1 MTKIKSPNGK
11 NTGSTPPRSG
21 SSSAYPR
28 DLAVRALVRV
38 LTGHEP
44 LDEVLATMAVQFPSS
59 PHAWLQEVCSGTL
72 RWKGR
77 LDAILDSVSIKKKPS
92 GWLRKVLLIAA
103 YQLVVQDRAPA
114 GAVVSETVDEV
125 RSMEGDAPAGFANA
139 CLRKIADHATEFRN
153 QAFQASFDEKAA
165 AAWASMPVW
174 LWNKIFYQQGVEWA
188 REFAIAA
195 LDRPTLWI
203 RSRETGWSPSFGAGS
218 SGTTGRS
225 AGASG
230 TSGTSGAEPSG
241 TAWAV
246 PGPIPCS
253 WRVTEGGQIIARAG
267 FAEGQF
273 MVQDISS
280 QYLVA
285 QVAEQVFAGLGSA
298 SQHAAA
304 TSGGEKPR
312 LTALDLC
319 AAPGGKSVNLAWSGF
334 DVTATDRTE
343 SRLPLLKSTLS
354 RAAPQIKLLEWKD
367 VPACEQKHLVWVDAP
382 CSGTGILRRHP
393 DVRWL
398 KEEKDLPALTKT
410 QRELILQGWD
420 KVLPGG
426 YLVYSVC
433 SVLKE
438 EGPQA
443 IAAAGLKDAIVTE
456 WLLCPQTAPHGDGFW
471 AALLHKAS
479 VQR

>member
-1 MTKIKSPNGK
+1 MTKIKSSNRRA
-11 NTGSTPPRSG
+11 S

-77 LDAILDSVSIKKKPS
+77 LDAVLDSVSIKKKPS

-103 YQLVVQDRAPA
+103 YQLIVQDRTPA

-125 RSMEGDAPAGFANA
+125 RNMEGDAPAGFANA
-139 CLRKIADHATEFRN
+139 CLRKIADHASQFRN
-153 QAFQASFDEKAA
+153 QAFQDRFDEKAA

-203 RSRETGWSPSFGAGS
+203 RAREADWSPHLGAG
-218 SGTTGRS
+218 
-225 AGASG
+225 GASEKFG
-230 TSGTSGAEPSG
+230 LSEAPEGGAHP
-241 TAWAV
+241 TWAV
-246 PGPIPCS
+246 PGPIPGS
-253 WRVTEGGQIIARAG
+253 WKVTEGGQISVREG
-267 FAEGQF
+267 FAEGKF

-285 QVAEQVFAGLGSA
+285 QVANQVFAELGTA
-298 SQHAAA
+298 PQHATTA
-304 TSGGEKPR
+304 TRGGEKTR

-334 DVTATDRTE
+334 DVTATDRTDT
-343 SRLPLLKSTLS
+343 RLPLLKSTLD

-367 VPACEQKHLVWVDAP
+367 VPACEPKHLVWVDAP
-382 CSGTGILRRHP
+382 CSGTGIIRRHP

-398 KEEKDLPALTKT
+398 KEEKDLSALIKT
-410 QRELILQGWD
+410 QRELILQGWG

-443 IAAAGLKDAIVTE
+443 IAAAGLKDFVVTE

-471 AALLHKAS
+471 AALLRKEPVDR
-479 VQR
+479 VQDHVFGPGIQI

>member
-1 MTKIKSPNGK
+1 MSSMNSDKSKPSGK
-11 NTGSTPPRSG
+11 HSG
-21 SSSAYPR
+21 SAYPR

-59 PHAWLQEVCSGTL
+59 PHSWLQEVCSGTL

-77 LDAILDSVSIKKKPS
+77 LDVILDSVSIRKKPS

-103 YQLVVQDRAPA
+103 YQLIVQDRTPA

-125 RSMEGDAPAGFANA
+125 RHMEGDAPAGFANA
-139 CLRKIADHATEFRN
+139 CLRKIADHASEFRN
-153 QAFQASFDEKAA
+153 QAFQTSFDEKAA

-188 REFAIAA
+188 CQFALAA

-203 RSRETGWSPSFGAGS
+203 RARDQNWD
-218 SGTTGRS
+218 S
-225 AGASG
+225 AKWDQW
-230 TSGTSGAEPSG
+230 AE
-241 TAWAV
+241 A
-246 PGPIPCS
+246 GPIPAS
-253 WRVTEGGQIIARAG
+253 LGVTGGGSIVGREG
-267 FAEGQF
+267 FSEGDF
-273 MVQDISS
+273 LVQDISS
-280 QYLVA
+280 QYLVSEVTA
-285 QVAEQVFAGLGSA
+285 KIRAGLDNTT
-298 SQHAAA
+298 A
-304 TSGGEKPR
+304 TSGGEDTHDLKKSG

-334 DVTATDRTE
+334 RVTATDRTE
-343 SRLPLLKSTLS
+343 GRLPLLKSTIA
-354 RAAPQIKLLEWKD
+354 RAAPDIQLLDWKD
-367 VPACEQKHLVWVDAP
+367 VPASEQQYLVWVDAP
-382 CSGTGILRRHP
+382 CSGTGIIRRHP

-398 KEEKDLPALTKT
+398 KEEKDLPALIKA

-443 IAAAGLKDAIVTE
+443 IAAVGLKDFLVSE

-471 AALLHKAS
+471 APYRSLGRIKAKVVFCVS
-479 VQR
+479 RTR

>member
-1 MTKIKSPNGK
+1 VTKDKSADKILGKVLIKPSDKAQVKPQTK
-11 NTGSTPPRSG
+11 FSRS
-21 SSSAYPR
+21 SSSNSAYPR

-44 LDEVLATMAVQFPSS
+44 LDEVLATMALQFPSL
-59 PHAWLQEVCSGTL
+59 PHSWLQEICAGTL

-77 LDAILDSVSIKKKPS
+77 LDSILDSVSIKKKPS
-92 GWLRKVLLIAA
+92 GWLRKVLLIGA
-103 YQLVVQDRAPA
+103 YQLVVQDRTPA

-125 RSMEGDAPAGFANA
+125 RIMEGDAPAGFANA

-153 QAFQASFDEKAA
+153 QEFQETFDEKAA

-174 LWNKIFYQQGVEWA
+174 LWNKIFYQQGAEWA

-195 LDRPTLWI
+195 LSRPTLWL
-203 RSRETGWSPSFGAGS
+203 RSREPSWSAP
-218 SGTTGRS
+218 
-225 AGASG
+225 
-230 TSGTSGAEPSG
+230 
-241 TAWAV
+241 WAV
-246 PGPIPCS
+246 AGPIPCS
-253 WRVTEGGQIIARAG
+253 WQVTEGGPIIARDG
-267 FAEGQF
+267 FAEGDF
-273 MVQDISS
+273 LVQDISS

-285 QVAEQVFAGLGSA
+285 QVAEKVFAGF
-298 SQHAAA
+298 AA
-304 TSGGEKPR
+304 TGDSDTVSSLKKPGLTSTGGGDTVSTLKELG

-334 DVTATDRTE
+334 HVTATDRTE
-343 SRLPLLKSTLS
+343 GRIPLLKSTIS
-354 RAAPQIKLLEWKD
+354 RTASEIELLEWKD
-367 VPACEQKHLVWVDAP
+367 LSSCEPKHLVWVDAP
-382 CSGTGILRRHP
+382 CSGTGIIRRHP

-433 SVLKE
+433 SILKE

-443 IAAAGLKDAIVTE
+443 IAALGLKDSVVAE

-471 AALLHKAS
+471 AALLRKN
-479 VQR
+479 